1 MPEDKRL
8 RSQKA
13 IKRSK
18 RKATKAIAERG
29 KEILYR
35 GKSLDQLLA
44 LDLPELLKVIPARAR
59 RSLKR
64 GYNIEQQRLHDR
76 LLEED
81 SVKTRVRDLIIIPQY
96 VGKTV
101 SVYNG
106 HLYQTFTIKE
116 EMIGHYLGEYSQTRK
131 EVKHSGPGVGATR
144 GSKFLPL
151 K

>member
-1 MPEDKRL
+1 MPEKQII

-29 KEILYR
+29 KEILYK
-35 GKSLDQLLA
+35 GKTLEQLVA
-44 LDLPELLKVIPARAR
+44 LELPELLKLIPARAR

-81 SVKTRVRDLIIIPQY
+81 SIKTRVRDLIIIPQY
-96 VGKTV
+96 VGKTI

-116 EMIGHYLGEYSQTRK
+116 DMIGHYIGEYSQTRK

>member
-1 MPEDKRL
+1 MPADKRE
-8 RSQKA
+8 RAQKA
-13 IKRSK
+13 IRRSK

-29 KEILYR
+29 KEILYK
-35 GKSLDQLLA
+35 GKSME
-44 LDLPELLKVIPARAR
+44 ELLSLEFADLIRLVPARAR

-64 GYNIEQQRLHDR
+64 GYNIEQKKLHERLIKG
-76 LLEED
+76 D
-81 SVKTRVRDLIIIPQY
+81 SIKTRVRDLIILPQY
-96 VGKTV
+96 VGKTI

-106 HLYQTFTIKE
+106 HLYLTFTVKE
-116 EMIGHYLGEYSQTRK
+116 EMIGHYIGEFSQTRK

>member
-1 MPEDKRL
+1 MPEDRRA

-18 RKATKAIAERG
+18 RKATKGIAERG

-35 GKSLDQLLA
+35 GKTIDQLLSM
-44 LDLPELLKVIPARAR
+44 DLPELLKVLPARAR

-64 GYNIEQQRLHDR
+64 GYNVEQKKLHEK
-76 LLEED
+76 LLDED
-81 SVKTRVRDLIIIPQY
+81 SVKTRVRDLVIIPQY
-96 VGKTV
+96 VGKVV
-101 SVYNG
+101 SVYDG
-106 HLYQTFTIKE
+106 HQYQTFTVKE
-116 EMIGHYLGEYSQTRK
+116 EMIGHYLGEFSQTRK

>member
-1 MPEDKRL
+1 MPEKQII

-29 KEILYR
+29 KEILYK
-35 GKSLDQLLA
+35 GKTLDQLVA
-44 LDLPELLKVIPARAR
+44 LELPELLKLIPARAR

-81 SVKTRVRDLIIIPQY
+81 SIKTRVRDLIIIPQY
-96 VGKTV
+96 VGKTI

-116 EMIGHYLGEYSQTRK
+116 DMIGHYIGEYSQTRK

>member
-1 MPEDKRL
+1 MPEDKRP

-13 IKRSK
+13 IKRSR

-35 GKSLDQLLA
+35 GRTLDQLLSTE
-44 LDLPELLKVIPARAR
+44 LPELLKILPARAR
-59 RSLKR
+59 RSLRR
-64 GYNIEQQRLHDR
+64 GYNIEQKKLHDR

-81 SVKTRVRDLIIIPQY
+81 SVRTRVRDLVIIPQY
-96 VGKTV
+96 VGKVV
-101 SVYNG
+101 SVHDG
-106 HLYQTFTIKE
+106 HQYQTFTIKE

>member
-1 MPEDKRL
+1 MPEDKRP

-18 RKATKAIAERG
+18 RKATKAIIERG
-29 KEILYR
+29 KEILFK
-35 GKSLDQLLA
+35 GKTLEQLLEM
-44 LDLPELLKVIPARAR
+44 DMPELLKLMPARAR

-64 GYNIEQQRLHDR
+64 GYNIEQQRLHNK
-76 LLEED
+76 LLEND
-81 SVKTRVRDLIIIPQY
+81 SVRTRVRDLIILPQY

-101 SVYNG
+101 SVHNG
-106 HLYQTFTIKE
+106 NNYQTFTIKE
-116 EMIGHYLGEYSQTRK
+116 DMIGHYLGEFSQTRK

>member
-1 MPEDKRL
+1 MPEDRRL

-29 KEILYR
+29 KEILYK
-35 GKSLDQLLA
+35 GKTMEQLLSLDLQGLMNL
-44 LDLPELLKVIPARAR
+44 IPARAR

-64 GYNIEQQRLHDR
+64 GYNIEQQRLHER

>member
-18 RKATKAIAERG
+18 RKATKAISERG
-29 KEILYR
+29 KEILFK
-35 GKSLDQLLA
+35 GKTMEQLLA
-44 LDLPELLKVIPARAR
+44 LELPELLKIIPSRAR

-64 GYNIEQQRLHDR
+64 GYNVEQKKLHDR
-76 LLEED
+76 LLEKD

-96 VGKTV
+96 IGKTI

-106 HLYQTFTIKE
+106 HIYQTFTIKE
-116 EMIGHYLGEYSQTRK
+116 EMIGHYVGEYSQTRK

>member
-1 MPEDKRL
+1 MPEKQII
-8 RSQKA
+8 RSQGA

-29 KEILYR
+29 KEILYK
-35 GKSLDQLLA
+35 GKTLDQLVA
-44 LDLPELLKVIPARAR
+44 LELPELLKLIPARAR

-81 SVKTRVRDLIIIPQY
+81 SIKTRVRDLIIIPQY
-96 VGKTV
+96 VGKTI

-116 EMIGHYLGEYSQTRK
+116 DMIGHYIGEYSQTRK

>member
-29 KEILYR
+29 KEILYK
-35 GKSLDQLLA
+35 GKTLDQLLA
-44 LDLPELLKVIPARAR
+44 LDFPELLKTVPARAR

-96 VGKTV
+96 VGKTI

-116 EMIGHYLGEYSQTRK
+116 EMIGHYLGEFSQTRK
-131 EVKHSGPGVGATR
+131 DVKHSGPGVGATR

>member
-1 MPEDKRL
+1 MPEKRVV

-18 RKATKAIAERG
+18 RKATKAFAERG

-35 GKSLDQLLA
+35 GRSLEQLLA
-44 LDLPELLKVIPARAR
+44 LELPELMKLVPARAR

-76 LLEED
+76 LLEQD
-81 SVKTRVRDLIIIPQY
+81 SVRTRVRDLIIIPQY
-96 VGKTV
+96 VGKTI

-116 EMIGHYLGEYSQTRK
+116 EMIGHYIGEYSQTRK

>member
-18 RKATKAIAERG
+18 RKATKAISERG

-35 GKSLDQLLA
+35 GRSLDQLLS
-44 LDLPELLKVIPARAR
+44 LETPELMNLLPARAR

-64 GYNIEQQRLHDR
+64 GYNLEQKRLHDR
-76 LLEED
+76 LLEKET
-81 SVKTRVRDLIIIPQY
+81 VKTRVRDLIILPQY
-96 VGKTV
+96 VGKV
-101 SVYNG
+101 LSVYNG
-106 HLYQTFTIKE
+106 HAYQTFTIKE
-116 EMIGHYLGEYSQTRK
+116 EMIGHYVGEYSQTRK

>member
-1 MPEDKRL
+1 MPEDKRP

-18 RKATKAIAERG
+18 RKATKAIIERG
-29 KEILYR
+29 KEILFR
-35 GKSLDQLLA
+35 GKTLEQLLEM
-44 LDLPELLKVIPARAR
+44 DMSELLKIMPARAR

-64 GYNIEQQRLHDR
+64 GYNIEQQRLHKK
-76 LLEED
+76 LLEND
-81 SVKTRVRDLIIIPQY
+81 SVRTRVRDMVILPQY

-101 SVYNG
+101 SVHNG
-106 HLYQTFTIKE
+106 NGYQTFTIKE
-116 EMIGHYLGEYSQTRK
+116 DMIGHYLGEFSQTRK

>member
-1 MPEDKRL
+1 MPEKQIL

-18 RKATKAIAERG
+18 RKATKAIGERG
-29 KEILYR
+29 KEILYKGR
-35 GKSLDQLLA
+35 TMEQLLT
-44 LDLPELLKVIPARAR
+44 LDLPELLKIVPARAR

-76 LLEED
+76 LLED
-81 SVKTRVRDLIIIPQY
+81 DQVRTRVRDLIILPQY

-116 EMIGHYLGEYSQTRK
+116 DMIGHYLGEYSQTRK

>member
-18 RKATKAIAERG
+18 RKATKAISERG
-29 KEILYR
+29 KEILFK
-35 GKSLDQLLA
+35 GKTLEQLLA
-44 LDLPELLKVIPARAR
+44 LELPELLKIIPSRAR
-59 RSLKR
+59 RTLKR
-64 GYNIEQQRLHDR
+64 GYNVEQKKLHDR
-76 LLEED
+76 LLERD
-81 SVKTRVRDLIIIPQY
+81 SVKTRVRDLIILPQY
-96 VGKTV
+96 VGKTI

-106 HLYQTFTIKE
+106 HVYQTFTIKE
-116 EMIGHYLGEYSQTRK
+116 EMIGHYVGEYSQTRK

>member
-1 MPEDKRL
+1 MPEKQMKRA
-8 RSQKA
+8 QKA
-13 IKRSK
+13 IRRSK

-29 KEILYR
+29 KEVLFKGMNVEHLR
-35 GKSLDQLLA
+35 SLDLS
-44 LDLPELLKVIPARAR
+44 DLLKILPARAR

-64 GYNIEQQRLHDR
+64 GYNIEQKKLHER
-76 LLEED
+76 LLEGD
-81 SVKTRVRDLIIIPQY
+81 SIRTRVRDLIIIPQY
-96 VGKTV
+96 VGKIV

-116 EMIGHYLGEYSQTRK
+116 DMIGHYLGEYSQTRK

>member
-1 MPEDKRL
+1 MPEDRRQ

-18 RKATKAIAERG
+18 RKATKAIIERG
-29 KEILYR
+29 KEILFK
-35 GKSLDQLLA
+35 GKTVDELAEMDLSQLL
-44 LDLPELLKVIPARAR
+44 KIMPARAR

-64 GYNIEQQRLHDR
+64 GYNIEQQRLHDK
-76 LLEED
+76 LLERD
-81 SVKTRVRDLIIIPQY
+81 SVKTRVRDLVILPQY

-101 SVYNG
+101 SVHNG
-106 HLYQTFTIKE
+106 SSYQTFTIKE
-116 EMIGHYLGEYSQTRK
+116 EMIGHYLGEFSQTRK

>member
-1 MPEDKRL
+1 MPEKQIL

-18 RKATKAIAERG
+18 RKATKAISERG
-29 KEILYR
+29 KEILYKGR
-35 GKSLDQLLA
+35 TMEQLLA
-44 LDLPELLKVIPARAR
+44 LDLPELLKIVPARAR

-76 LLEED
+76 LLED
-81 SVKTRVRDLIIIPQY
+81 DQVRTRVRDLIIIPQY

-116 EMIGHYLGEYSQTRK
+116 DMIGHYLGEYSQTRK

>member
-1 MPEDKRL
+1 MAESKRP

-18 RKATKAIAERG
+18 RKATKAISERG

-35 GKSLDQLLA
+35 GLNLEQLLEVGM
-44 LDLPELLKVIPARAR
+44 PELLKMLPSRAR

-64 GYNIEQQRLHDR
+64 GYNEEQKKLHEKLMEKDR
-76 LLEED
+76 IR
-81 SVKTRVRDLIIIPQY
+81 TRVRDLIILPQY
-96 VGKTV
+96 VGKII
-101 SVYNG
+101 SVHNG
-106 HLYQTFTIKE
+106 HEYQTFTVKE
-116 EMIGHYLGEYSQTRK
+116 DMIGHYIGEYSQTRK
-131 EVKHSGPGVGATR
+131 DVKHSGPGVGATR

>member
-1 MPEDKRL
+1 MPEDRRL

-29 KEILYR
+29 KEVLYK
-35 GKSLDQLLA
+35 GMTLDQLLE
-44 LDLPELLKVIPARAR
+44 LDLPSLLKIVPARAR

-64 GYNIEQQRLHDR
+64 GYNIEQQRLHER
-76 LLEED
+76 LLEKD

-106 HLYQTFTIKE
+106 NSYQTFTIKE

>member
-18 RKATKAIAERG
+18 RKATKAISERG

-35 GKSLDQLLA
+35 GKTLDQLLA
-44 LDLPELLKVIPARAR
+44 MEPAEFLKMIPARAR

-64 GYNIEQQRLHDR
+64 GYNVEQQKLHDR

-81 SVKTRVRDLIIIPQY
+81 SVKTRVRDLIILPQY

-106 HLYQTFTIKE
+106 HLYQTFSIKE

>member
-1 MPEDKRL
+1 MPEDRRL

-35 GKSLDQLLA
+35 GKTMQQLLA
-44 LDLPELLKVIPARAR
+44 LDLPELMKLIPARAR

-96 VGKTV
+96 VGKTI

-116 EMIGHYLGEYSQTRK
+116 EMIGHYIGEYSQTRK